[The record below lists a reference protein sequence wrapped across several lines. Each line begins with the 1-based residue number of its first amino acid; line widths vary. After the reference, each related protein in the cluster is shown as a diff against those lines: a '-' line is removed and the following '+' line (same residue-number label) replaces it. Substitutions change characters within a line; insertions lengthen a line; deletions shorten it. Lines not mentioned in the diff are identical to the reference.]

1 MVYDEIKLR
10 SLISKCQWTFAKTMP
25 TCPHEYIVRNKCAL
39 SDEEFVFFV
48 QSQREFGV
56 PQQWWKYNFPY
67 LHIDGYKYWTMGDT
81 IENTIII
88 NRAKED
94 NSQNHIV
101 EKQSQTDRLTLSITT
116 IGDLLLRRTISN
128 DDDPIKDINLSIP
141 IYQRPY
147 KWTARNAI
155 QLLDDIIEAMN
166 SNKESYRVGT
176 LILHKATDSDSYDIV
191 DGLQR
196 IVTFSLLLKV
206 LRRDDVAFLKQ
217 KLYDNE
223 YNAHNISN
231 NYHALERR
239 VGRPDLEGSQQ
250 QNENYYVKE
259 RECRRLEEFIENRCE
274 LIVVVT
280 SDISEAFQFFDSQNA
295 RGKALYPHDLLK
307 AYHLREMIG
316 IEESEIERIVKGWEQ
331 ISQSSLADFFGNYLY
346 RIKEWVNGDRA
357 EVLDERNIQM
367 FKGITRSA
375 RTPYAQ
381 FYKSAYCYADM
392 VNSSS
397 MPFVSGTRNVNAF
410 QLDAPII
417 AGKPFFEYTKHYYA
431 ILKDIQDNSKYEG
444 FYVNDNIIVK
454 TLDRYFKK
462 GIGNGIA
469 RLLFDTSVLLYVD
482 RFCPESYPT
491 KEDMELFEQFVVYAF
506 VWAYSLRA
514 QYTNLG
520 WLSAQNYIMG
530 TNENL
535 KNSFN
540 MYKLITRQDT
550 PTILLS
556 VLADKLTSLSS
567 GDIKDGKKNGRT
579 NAENLVDK
587 DDDGVYRNYL
597 YFFKVNRF
605 YKS

>member
-1 MVYDEIKLR
+1 MNYDEVKLR
-10 SLISKCQWTFAKTMP
+10 SLIGKCQWTFTNTMP
-25 TCPHEYIVRNKCAL
+25 TCAHEYIVRNKCAL
-39 SDEEFVFFV
+39 SDEEQ
-48 QSQREFGV
+48 QSQ
-56 PQQWWKYNFPY
+56 K
-67 LHIDGYKYWTMGDT
+67 DK
-81 IENTIII
+81 
-88 NRAKED
+88 
-94 NSQNHIV
+94 
-101 EKQSQTDRLTLSITT
+101 LTLSITT
-116 IGDLLLRRTISN
+116 IGDLLLRQTISN
-128 DDDPIKDINLSIP
+128 GGEHINGVNLSIP

-166 SNKESYRVGT
+166 ENKESYRVGT
-176 LILHKATDSDSYDIV
+176 LILHRASSQDSYDIV

-196 IVTFSLLLKV
+196 IITFSLLLKA
-206 LRRDDVAFLKQ
+206 LGKNDIAFLQ
-217 KLYDNE
+217 QELYDNE
-223 YNAHNISN
+223 YNARNISN
-231 NYHALERR
+231 NYRALERR
-239 VGRPDLEGSQQ
+239 VSKPDLKESQQ
-250 QNENYYVKE
+250 QKEEYYVKE
-259 RECRRLEEFIENRCE
+259 QECGRLEEFVENRCE

-280 SDISEAFQFFDSQNA
+280 SDVSEAFQFFDSQNA

-307 AYHLREMIG
+307 AYHLREMID
-316 IEESEIERIVKGWEQ
+316 IEENEVERIVKGWEQ
-331 ISQSSLADFFGNYLY
+331 ISQSGLADFFGNYLY
-346 RIKEWVNGDRA
+346 RIKEWVNGNRA
-357 EVLDERNIQM
+357 EVLDERNIHM

-392 VNSSS
+392 VNSSA
-397 MPFVSGTRNVNAF
+397 MPFVSGTRNINAF

-431 ILKDIQDNSKYEG
+431 ILKDIRDNSKYEG
-444 FYVNDNIIVK
+444 FYINDNIIVK
-454 TLDRYFKK
+454 TLDRYFKN
-462 GIGNGIA
+462 GTGNGIA

-520 WLSAQNYIMG
+520 WLSAQNFIME

-540 MYKLITRQDT
+540 MYKLIARQDT
-550 PTILLS
+550 PTTLLS
-556 VLADKLTSLSS
+556 VLADKLTPLSDS
-567 GDIKDGKKNGRT
+567 DIKDGKKNGRI
-579 NAENLVDK
+579 NAENL
-587 DDDGVYRNYL
+587 DGHDGDEVYLNYL

-605 YKS
+605 YK

>member
-1 MVYDEIKLR
+1 MNYDEVKLR
-10 SLISKCQWTFAKTMP
+10 RLTGKCQWTFAKTMP

-39 SDEEFVFFV
+39 SDEVQ
-48 QSQREFGV
+48 QSQ
-56 PQQWWKYNFPY
+56 K
-67 LHIDGYKYWTMGDT
+67 DK
-81 IENTIII
+81 
-88 NRAKED
+88 
-94 NSQNHIV
+94 
-101 EKQSQTDRLTLSITT
+101 LTLSITT
-116 IGDLLLRRTISN
+116 IGDLLLRQTISN
-128 DDDPIKDINLSIP
+128 GGEHINGVNLSIP

-166 SNKESYRVGT
+166 DNKESYRVGT
-176 LILHKATDSDSYDIV
+176 LILHRASSQGSYDIV

-196 IVTFSLLLKV
+196 IITFSLLLKA
-206 LRRDDVAFLKQ
+206 LGKNDIAFLQ
-217 KLYDNE
+217 QELYDNE
-223 YNAHNISN
+223 YNARNISN
-231 NYHALERR
+231 NYRALERR
-239 VGRPDLEGSQQ
+239 VSKPDLKESQQ
-250 QNENYYVKE
+250 QKEEYYVKE
-259 RECRRLEEFIENRCE
+259 QECKRLIEFVEDRCE

-280 SDISEAFQFFDSQNA
+280 SDVSEAFQFFDSQNA

-307 AYHLREMIG
+307 AYHLREMID
-316 IEESEIERIVKGWEQ
+316 IEENEVERIVKGWEQ
-331 ISQSSLADFFGNYLY
+331 ISQSGLADFFGNYLY
-346 RIKEWVNGDRA
+346 RIKEWVNGNRA
-357 EVLDERNIQM
+357 EVLDERNIHM

-392 VNSSS
+392 VNSSA
-397 MPFVSGTRNVNAF
+397 MPFVSGTRNINAF

-444 FYVNDNIIVK
+444 FYINDNIIVK

-462 GIGNGIA
+462 GVGNGIA

-520 WLSAQNYIMG
+520 WLSAQNFIME

-540 MYKLITRQDT
+540 MYKLIARQDT
-550 PTILLS
+550 PTTLLS
-556 VLADKLTSLSS
+556 VLADKLIPLSYS
-567 GDIKDGKKNGRT
+567 DLKDGKKNGRI
-579 NAENLVDK
+579 NAENLDEH
-587 DDDGVYRNYL
+587 DGDGVYLNYL
-597 YFFKVNRF
+597 YFFEVNRF
-605 YKS
+605 YK

>member
-1 MVYDEIKLR
+1 MNYDEVKLR
-10 SLISKCQWTFAKTMP
+10 RLIGKCQWTFAKTMP

-39 SDEEFVFFV
+39 SDEEQ
-48 QSQREFGV
+48 QS
-56 PQQWWKYNFPY
+56 PK
-67 LHIDGYKYWTMGDT
+67 DK
-81 IENTIII
+81 
-88 NRAKED
+88 
-94 NSQNHIV
+94 
-101 EKQSQTDRLTLSITT
+101 LTLSITT
-116 IGDLLLRRTISN
+116 IGDLLLRQTISN
-128 DDDPIKDINLSIP
+128 GGEHINGVNLSIP

-166 SNKESYRVGT
+166 ENKESYRVGT
-176 LILHKATDSDSYDIV
+176 LILHRASSQGSYDIV

-196 IVTFSLLLKV
+196 IITFSLLLRALGKN
-206 LRRDDVAFLKQ
+206 DIAFLQQ

-223 YNAHNISN
+223 YNARNISN
-231 NYHALERR
+231 NYRALERR
-239 VGRPDLEGSQQ
+239 VSKPDLKESQQ
-250 QNENYYVKE
+250 QKEDYYVKE
-259 RECRRLEEFIENRCE
+259 RECRRLEEFVENRCE

-280 SDISEAFQFFDSQNA
+280 SDVSEAFQFFDSQNA

-307 AYHLREMIG
+307 AYHLREMID
-316 IEESEIERIVKGWEQ
+316 IEENEVERIVKGWEQ
-331 ISQSSLADFFGNYLY
+331 ISQSGLADFFGNYLY
-346 RIKEWVNGDRA
+346 RIKEWVNGNRA
-357 EVLDERNIQM
+357 EVLDERNIHM

-392 VNSSS
+392 VNSSA
-397 MPFVSGTRNVNAF
+397 MPFVSGTRNINAF

-431 ILKDIQDNSKYEG
+431 ILKDIRDNSKYEG
-444 FYVNDNIIVK
+444 FYINDNIIVK
-454 TLDRYFKK
+454 TLDRYFKN
-462 GIGNGIA
+462 GVGNGIA

-520 WLSAQNYIMG
+520 WLSAQNFIMG

-540 MYKLITRQDT
+540 MYKLIARQDT
-550 PTILLS
+550 PTTLLS
-556 VLADKLTSLSS
+556 VLADKLTLLSDS
-567 GDIKDGKKNGRT
+567 DIKDGKKNGRT
-579 NAENLVDK
+579 NAENLDGH
-587 DDDGVYRNYL
+587 DGDGVYLNYL

-605 YKS
+605 YK

>member
-1 MVYDEIKLR
+1 M
-10 SLISKCQWTFAKTMP
+10 
-25 TCPHEYIVRNKCAL
+25 
-39 SDEEFVFFV
+39 
-48 QSQREFGV
+48 
-56 PQQWWKYNFPY
+56 
-67 LHIDGYKYWTMGDT
+67 
-81 IENTIII
+81 
-88 NRAKED
+88 
-94 NSQNHIV
+94 
-101 EKQSQTDRLTLSITT
+101 SITT
-116 IGDLLLRRTISN
+116 IGDLLLRQTISN
-128 DDDPIKDINLSIP
+128 GGEPINGVNLSIP

-166 SNKESYRVGT
+166 DNKESYRVGT
-176 LILHKATDSDSYDIV
+176 LILHRASSQGSYDIV

-196 IVTFSLLLKV
+196 IITFSLLLKA
-206 LRRDDVAFLKQ
+206 LGKNDIAFLQ
-217 KLYDNE
+217 QELYDNE
-223 YNAHNISN
+223 YNARNISN
-231 NYHALERR
+231 NYRALERR
-239 VGRPDLEGSQQ
+239 VSKPDLEESQQ
-250 QNENYYVKE
+250 KKEDYYVKE
-259 RECRRLEEFIENRCE
+259 RECRRLEEFVENRCE

-280 SDISEAFQFFDSQNA
+280 SDVSEAFQFFDSQNA

-307 AYHLREMIG
+307 AYHLREMID
-316 IEESEIERIVKGWEQ
+316 IEENEVERIVKGWEQ
-331 ISQSSLADFFGNYLY
+331 ISQSGLAVFFGNYLY
-346 RIKEWVNGDRA
+346 RIKEWVNGNRA
-357 EVLDERNIQM
+357 EVLDERNIHM

-392 VNSSS
+392 VNSSA
-397 MPFVSGTRNVNAF
+397 MPFVSGTRNINAF

-444 FYVNDNIIVK
+444 FYINDNIIVK

-462 GIGNGIA
+462 GVGNGIA

-514 QYTNLG
+514 QYTNLR
-520 WLSAQNYIMG
+520 WLSAQNFIMG

-540 MYKLITRQDT
+540 MYKLIARQDT
-550 PTILLS
+550 PTTLLS
-556 VLADKLTSLSS
+556 VLADKLTPLSDS
-567 GDIKDGKKNGRT
+567 DIKDGKKNGRT
-579 NAENLVDK
+579 NAGNL
-587 DDDGVYRNYL
+587 DGHDGDGIYLNYL
-597 YFFKVNRF
+597 YFFEVNRF
-605 YKS
+605 YNK

>member
-1 MVYDEIKLR
+1 MNYDEVKLR
-10 SLISKCQWTFAKTMP
+10 SLIGKCQWTFAKTMP

-39 SDEEFVFFV
+39 SDEVQ
-48 QSQREFGV
+48 QSQ
-56 PQQWWKYNFPY
+56 K
-67 LHIDGYKYWTMGDT
+67 DK
-81 IENTIII
+81 
-88 NRAKED
+88 
-94 NSQNHIV
+94 
-101 EKQSQTDRLTLSITT
+101 LTLSITT
-116 IGDLLLRRTISN
+116 IGDLLLRQTISN
-128 DDDPIKDINLSIP
+128 GGEHINGVNLSIP

-166 SNKESYRVGT
+166 KNKESYRVGT
-176 LILHKATDSDSYDIV
+176 LILHRASSQGSYDIV

-196 IVTFSLLLKV
+196 IITFSLLLKA
-206 LRRDDVAFLKQ
+206 LGKNDIAFLQ
-217 KLYDNE
+217 QELYDNE
-223 YNAHNISN
+223 YNARNISN
-231 NYHALERR
+231 NYRALERR
-239 VGRPDLEGSQQ
+239 VSKPDLKESQRQ
-250 QNENYYVKE
+250 KEEYYVKE
-259 RECRRLEEFIENRCE
+259 QECKRLIEFVEDRCE

-280 SDISEAFQFFDSQNA
+280 SDVSEAFQFFDSQNA

-307 AYHLREMIG
+307 AYHLREMID
-316 IEESEIERIVKGWEQ
+316 IEENEVERIVKGWER
-331 ISQSSLADFFGNYLY
+331 ISQSGLADFFGNYLY
-346 RIKEWVNGDRA
+346 RIKEWVNGNRA
-357 EVLDERNIQM
+357 EVLDERNIHM

-392 VNSSS
+392 VNSSA
-397 MPFVSGTRNVNAF
+397 MPFVSGTRNINAF

-431 ILKDIQDNSKYEG
+431 ILKDIRDNSKYEG
-444 FYVNDNIIVK
+444 FYINDNIIVK
-454 TLDRYFKK
+454 TLDRYFKN
-462 GIGNGIA
+462 GVGNGIA

-520 WLSAQNYIMG
+520 WLSAQNFIME

-540 MYKLITRQDT
+540 MYKLIARQDT
-550 PTILLS
+550 PTTLLS
-556 VLADKLTSLSS
+556 VLADKLIPLSYS
-567 GDIKDGKKNGRT
+567 DLKDGKKNGRT
-579 NAENLVDK
+579 NAENLDEH
-587 DDDGVYRNYL
+587 DGDGVYLNYL

-605 YKS
+605 YK

>member
-1 MVYDEIKLR
+1 MNYDEVKLR
-10 SLISKCQWTFAKTMP
+10 RLIGKCQWTFAKTMP

-39 SDEEFVFFV
+39 SDEEQ
-48 QSQREFGV
+48 QS
-56 PQQWWKYNFPY
+56 PK
-67 LHIDGYKYWTMGDT
+67 DK
-81 IENTIII
+81 
-88 NRAKED
+88 
-94 NSQNHIV
+94 
-101 EKQSQTDRLTLSITT
+101 LTLSITT
-116 IGDLLLRRTISN
+116 IGDLLLRQTISN
-128 DDDPIKDINLSIP
+128 GGEHINGVNLSIP

-166 SNKESYRVGT
+166 DNKESYRVGT
-176 LILHKATDSDSYDIV
+176 LILHRASSQDSYDIV

-196 IVTFSLLLKV
+196 IITFSLLLRALGKN
-206 LRRDDVAFLKQ
+206 DIAFLQ
-217 KLYDNE
+217 QELYDNE
-223 YNAHNISN
+223 YNARNISN
-231 NYHALERR
+231 NYRALERR
-239 VGRPDLEGSQQ
+239 VSKPDLKESQQ
-250 QNENYYVKE
+250 KKEEYYVKE
-259 RECRRLEEFIENRCE
+259 QECRRLIEFVENRCE

-280 SDISEAFQFFDSQNA
+280 SDVSEAFQFFDSQNA

-307 AYHLREMIG
+307 AYHLREMID
-316 IEESEIERIVKGWEQ
+316 IEENEVERIVKGWEQ
-331 ISQSSLADFFGNYLY
+331 ISQSGLADFFGNYLY
-346 RIKEWVNGDRA
+346 RIKEWVNGNRA
-357 EVLDERNIQM
+357 EVLDERNIHM

-392 VNSSS
+392 VNSSA
-397 MPFVSGTRNVNAF
+397 MPFVSGTRNINAF

-431 ILKDIQDNSKYEG
+431 ILKDIRDNSKYEG
-444 FYVNDNIIVK
+444 FYINDNIIVK
-454 TLDRYFKK
+454 TLDRYFKNGK
-462 GIGNGIA
+462 GNGIA

-520 WLSAQNYIMG
+520 WLSAQNFIME

-540 MYKLITRQDT
+540 MYKLIARQDT
-550 PTILLS
+550 PTTLLS
-556 VLADKLTSLSS
+556 VLADKLTLLSDS
-567 GDIKDGKKNGRT
+567 DIKDGKKNGRT
-579 NAENLVDK
+579 NAENLDGH
-587 DDDGVYRNYL
+587 DGDGVYLNYL

-605 YKS
+605 YK

>member
-1 MVYDEIKLR
+1 MNYDEVKLR
-10 SLISKCQWTFAKTMP
+10 RLIGKCQWTFAKTMP

-39 SDEEFVFFV
+39 SDEVQ
-48 QSQREFGV
+48 QSQ
-56 PQQWWKYNFPY
+56 K
-67 LHIDGYKYWTMGDT
+67 DK
-81 IENTIII
+81 
-88 NRAKED
+88 
-94 NSQNHIV
+94 
-101 EKQSQTDRLTLSITT
+101 LTLSITT
-116 IGDLLLRRTISN
+116 IGDLLLRQTISN
-128 DDDPIKDINLSIP
+128 GGEHINGVNLSIP

-166 SNKESYRVGT
+166 DNKESYRVGT
-176 LILHKATDSDSYDIV
+176 LILHRASSQGSYDIV

-196 IVTFSLLLKV
+196 IITFSLLLKA
-206 LRRDDVAFLKQ
+206 LGKNDIAFLQ
-217 KLYDNE
+217 QELYDNE
-223 YNAHNISN
+223 YNARNISN
-231 NYHALERR
+231 NYRALEPR
-239 VGRPDLEGSQQ
+239 VSKPDLKESQQ
-250 QNENYYVKE
+250 QKEEYYVKE
-259 RECRRLEEFIENRCE
+259 QECKRLIEFVEDRCE

-280 SDISEAFQFFDSQNA
+280 SDVSEAFQFFDSQNA

-307 AYHLREMIG
+307 AYHLREMID
-316 IEESEIERIVKGWEQ
+316 IEENEVERIVKGWEQ
-331 ISQSSLADFFGNYLY
+331 ISQSGLADFFGNYLY
-346 RIKEWVNGDRA
+346 RIKEWVNGNRA
-357 EVLDERNIQM
+357 EVLDERNIHM

-392 VNSSS
+392 VNSSA
-397 MPFVSGTRNVNAF
+397 MPFVSGTRNINAF

-444 FYVNDNIIVK
+444 FYINDNIIVK

-462 GIGNGIA
+462 GVGNGIA

-520 WLSAQNYIMG
+520 WLSAQNFIME

-540 MYKLITRQDT
+540 MYKLIARQDT
-550 PTILLS
+550 PTTLLS
-556 VLADKLTSLSS
+556 VLADKLIPLSYS
-567 GDIKDGKKNGRT
+567 DLKDGKKNGRI
-579 NAENLVDK
+579 NAENLDEH
-587 DDDGVYRNYL
+587 DGDGVYLNYL
-597 YFFKVNRF
+597 YFFEVNRF
-605 YKS
+605 YK

>member
-1 MVYDEIKLR
+1 MNYDEVKLR
-10 SLISKCQWTFAKTMP
+10 SLIGKCQWTFAKTMP

-39 SDEEFVFFV
+39 SDEEQ
-48 QSQREFGV
+48 QSQ
-56 PQQWWKYNFPY
+56 K
-67 LHIDGYKYWTMGDT
+67 DK
-81 IENTIII
+81 
-88 NRAKED
+88 
-94 NSQNHIV
+94 
-101 EKQSQTDRLTLSITT
+101 LTLSITT
-116 IGDLLLRRTISN
+116 IGDLLLRQTISN
-128 DDDPIKDINLSIP
+128 GGEPINGVNLSIP

-166 SNKESYRVGT
+166 ENKESYRVGT
-176 LILHKATDSDSYDIV
+176 LILHRASSQDSYDIV

-196 IVTFSLLLKV
+196 IITFSLLLRALGKN
-206 LRRDDVAFLKQ
+206 DIAFLQ
-217 KLYDNE
+217 QELYDNE
-223 YNAHNISN
+223 YNARNISN
-231 NYHALERR
+231 NYRALERR
-239 VGRPDLEGSQQ
+239 VSKPDLKESQQ
-250 QNENYYVKE
+250 QKEEYYVKE
-259 RECRRLEEFIENRCE
+259 QECRRLEEFVENRCE

-280 SDISEAFQFFDSQNA
+280 SDVSEAFQFFDSQNA

-307 AYHLREMIG
+307 AYHLREMID
-316 IEESEIERIVKGWEQ
+316 IEENEVERIVKGWEQ
-331 ISQSSLADFFGNYLY
+331 ISQSGLADFFGNYLY
-346 RIKEWVNGDRA
+346 RIKEWVNGNRA
-357 EVLDERNIQM
+357 EVLDERNIHM

-392 VNSSS
+392 VNSSA
-397 MPFVSGTRNVNAF
+397 MPFVSGTRNINAF

-431 ILKDIQDNSKYEG
+431 ILKDIRDNSKYEG
-444 FYVNDNIIVK
+444 FYINDNIIVK
-454 TLDRYFKK
+454 TLDRYFKNGK
-462 GIGNGIA
+462 GNGIA

-520 WLSAQNYIMG
+520 WLSAQNFIME

-540 MYKLITRQDT
+540 MYKLIARQDT
-550 PTILLS
+550 PTTLLS
-556 VLADKLTSLSS
+556 VLADKLTPLSDS
-567 GDIKDGKKNGRT
+567 DIKDGKKNGRI
-579 NAENLVDK
+579 NAENLNGHDG
-587 DDDGVYRNYL
+587 DGVYQNYL

-605 YKS
+605 L

>member
-1 MVYDEIKLR
+1 MNYDEVKLR
-10 SLISKCQWTFAKTMP
+10 RLIGKCQWTFAKTMP

-39 SDEEFVFFV
+39 SDEVQ
-48 QSQREFGV
+48 QSQ
-56 PQQWWKYNFPY
+56 K
-67 LHIDGYKYWTMGDT
+67 DK
-81 IENTIII
+81 
-88 NRAKED
+88 
-94 NSQNHIV
+94 
-101 EKQSQTDRLTLSITT
+101 LTLSITT
-116 IGDLLLRRTISN
+116 IGDLLLRQTISN
-128 DDDPIKDINLSIP
+128 GGEHINGVNLSIP

-166 SNKESYRVGT
+166 DNKESYRVGT
-176 LILHKATDSDSYDIV
+176 LILHRASSQGSYDIV

-196 IVTFSLLLKV
+196 IITFSLLLKA
-206 LRRDDVAFLKQ
+206 LGKNDIAFLQ
-217 KLYDNE
+217 QELYDNE
-223 YNAHNISN
+223 YNARNISN
-231 NYHALERR
+231 NYRALERR
-239 VGRPDLEGSQQ
+239 VSKPDLKESQQ
-250 QNENYYVKE
+250 QKEEYYVKE
-259 RECRRLEEFIENRCE
+259 QECKRLIEFVEDRCE

-280 SDISEAFQFFDSQNA
+280 SDVSEAFQFFDSQNA

-307 AYHLREMIG
+307 AYHLREMID
-316 IEESEIERIVKGWEQ
+316 IEENEVERIVKGWEQ
-331 ISQSSLADFFGNYLY
+331 ISQSGLADFFGNYLY
-346 RIKEWVNGDRA
+346 RIKEWVNGNRA
-357 EVLDERNIQM
+357 EVLDERNIHM

-392 VNSSS
+392 VNSSA
-397 MPFVSGTRNVNAF
+397 MPFVSGTRNINAF
-410 QLDAPII
+410 QLDVPII

-444 FYVNDNIIVK
+444 FYINDNIIVK

-462 GIGNGIA
+462 GVGNGIA

-520 WLSAQNYIMG
+520 WLSAQNFIME

-540 MYKLITRQDT
+540 MYKLIARQDT
-550 PTILLS
+550 PTTLLS
-556 VLADKLTSLSS
+556 VLADKLIPLSYS
-567 GDIKDGKKNGRT
+567 DLKDGKKNGRI
-579 NAENLVDK
+579 NAENLDEH
-587 DDDGVYRNYL
+587 DGDGVYLNYL
-597 YFFKVNRF
+597 YFFEVNRF
-605 YKS
+605 YK

>member
-1 MVYDEIKLR
+1 MNYDEVKLR
-10 SLISKCQWTFAKTMP
+10 SLIGKCQWTFAKTMP

-39 SDEEFVFFV
+39 SDEEQ
-48 QSQREFGV
+48 QSQ
-56 PQQWWKYNFPY
+56 K
-67 LHIDGYKYWTMGDT
+67 DK
-81 IENTIII
+81 
-88 NRAKED
+88 
-94 NSQNHIV
+94 
-101 EKQSQTDRLTLSITT
+101 LTLSITT
-116 IGDLLLRRTISN
+116 IGDLLLRQTISN
-128 DDDPIKDINLSIP
+128 GGEHINGVNLSIP

-166 SNKESYRVGT
+166 ENKESYRVGT
-176 LILHKATDSDSYDIV
+176 LILHRASSQDSYDIV

-196 IVTFSLLLKV
+196 IITFSLLLRALGKN
-206 LRRDDVAFLKQ
+206 DIAFLQ
-217 KLYDNE
+217 QELYDNE
-223 YNAHNISN
+223 YNARNISN
-231 NYHALERR
+231 NYRALERR
-239 VGRPDLEGSQQ
+239 VSKPDLKESQQ
-250 QNENYYVKE
+250 KKEEYYVKE
-259 RECRRLEEFIENRCE
+259 QECRRLIEFVEDRCE

-280 SDISEAFQFFDSQNA
+280 SDVSEAFQFFDSQNA

-307 AYHLREMIG
+307 AYHLREMID
-316 IEESEIERIVKGWEQ
+316 IEENEVERIVKGWEQ
-331 ISQSSLADFFGNYLY
+331 ISQSGLADFFGNYLY
-346 RIKEWVNGDRA
+346 RIKEWVNGNRA
-357 EVLDERNIQM
+357 EVLDERNIHM

-392 VNSSS
+392 VNSSA
-397 MPFVSGTRNVNAF
+397 MPFVSGTRNINAF

-431 ILKDIQDNSKYEG
+431 ILKDIRDNSKYEG
-444 FYVNDNIIVK
+444 FYINDNIIVK
-454 TLDRYFKK
+454 TLDRYFKNGK
-462 GIGNGIA
+462 GNGIA

-520 WLSAQNYIMG
+520 WLSAQNFIME

-540 MYKLITRQDT
+540 MYKLIARQDT
-550 PTILLS
+550 PTTLLS
-556 VLADKLTSLSS
+556 VLADKLTPLSDS
-567 GDIKDGKKNGRT
+567 DIKDGKKNGRI
-579 NAENLVDK
+579 NAENLNGHDG
-587 DDDGVYRNYL
+587 DGVYQNYL

-605 YKS
+605 L

>member
-1 MVYDEIKLR
+1 MNYDEVKLR
-10 SLISKCQWTFAKTMP
+10 RLIGKCQWTFAKTMP

-39 SDEEFVFFV
+39 SDEEQ
-48 QSQREFGV
+48 QSQ
-56 PQQWWKYNFPY
+56 K
-67 LHIDGYKYWTMGDT
+67 DK
-81 IENTIII
+81 
-88 NRAKED
+88 
-94 NSQNHIV
+94 
-101 EKQSQTDRLTLSITT
+101 LTLSITT
-116 IGDLLLRRTISN
+116 IGDLLLRQTISN
-128 DDDPIKDINLSIP
+128 GGEPINGVNLSIP

-166 SNKESYRVGT
+166 DNKESYRIGT
-176 LILHKATDSDSYDIV
+176 LILHRASSQDSYDIV

-196 IVTFSLLLKV
+196 IITFSLLLKV
-206 LRRDDVAFLKQ
+206 LGKNDIAFLQ
-217 KLYDNE
+217 QELYDNE
-223 YNAHNISN
+223 YNARNISN
-231 NYHALERR
+231 NYRALERR
-239 VGRPDLEGSQQ
+239 VSKPDLKESQQ
-250 QNENYYVKE
+250 QKEEYYVKE
-259 RECRRLEEFIENRCE
+259 QECRRLEEFVENRCE

-280 SDISEAFQFFDSQNA
+280 SDVSEAFQFFDSQNA

-307 AYHLREMIG
+307 AYHLREMID
-316 IEESEIERIVKGWEQ
+316 IEENEVERIVKGWEQ
-331 ISQSSLADFFGNYLY
+331 ISQSGLADFFGNYLY
-346 RIKEWVNGDRA
+346 RIKEWVNGNRA
-357 EVLDERNIQM
+357 EVLDERNIHM

-392 VNSSS
+392 VNSSA
-397 MPFVSGTRNVNAF
+397 MPFVSGTRNINAF

-431 ILKDIQDNSKYEG
+431 ILKDIRDNSKYEG
-444 FYVNDNIIVK
+444 FYINDNIIVK
-454 TLDRYFKK
+454 TLDRYFKNGK
-462 GIGNGIA
+462 GNGIA

-520 WLSAQNYIMG
+520 WLSAQNFIME

-540 MYKLITRQDT
+540 MYKLIARQDT
-550 PTILLS
+550 PTTLLS
-556 VLADKLTSLSS
+556 VLADKLTPLSDS
-567 GDIKDGKKNGRT
+567 DIKDGKKNGRI
-579 NAENLVDK
+579 NAENLNGHDG
-587 DDDGVYRNYL
+587 DGVYQNYL

-605 YKS
+605 L

>member
-1 MVYDEIKLR
+1 MNYDEVKLR
-10 SLISKCQWTFAKTMP
+10 SLIGKCQWTFAKTMP

-39 SDEEFVFFV
+39 SDEEQ
-48 QSQREFGV
+48 QSQ
-56 PQQWWKYNFPY
+56 K
-67 LHIDGYKYWTMGDT
+67 DK
-81 IENTIII
+81 
-88 NRAKED
+88 
-94 NSQNHIV
+94 
-101 EKQSQTDRLTLSITT
+101 LTLSITT
-116 IGDLLLRRTISN
+116 IGDLLLRQTISN
-128 DDDPIKDINLSIP
+128 GGEHINGVNLSIP

-166 SNKESYRVGT
+166 DNKESYRVGT
-176 LILHKATDSDSYDIV
+176 LILHRASSQDSYDIV

-196 IVTFSLLLKV
+196 IITFSLLLRALGKN
-206 LRRDDVAFLKQ
+206 DIAFLQ
-217 KLYDNE
+217 QELYDNE
-223 YNAHNISN
+223 YNARNISN
-231 NYHALERR
+231 NYRALERR
-239 VGRPDLEGSQQ
+239 VSKPDLKESQQ
-250 QNENYYVKE
+250 KKEEYYVKE
-259 RECRRLEEFIENRCE
+259 QECRRLIEFVEDRCE

-280 SDISEAFQFFDSQNA
+280 SDVSEAFQFFDSQNA

-307 AYHLREMIG
+307 AYHLREMID
-316 IEESEIERIVKGWEQ
+316 IEENEVERIVKGWEQ
-331 ISQSSLADFFGNYLY
+331 ISQSGLADFFGNYLY
-346 RIKEWVNGDRA
+346 RIKEWVNGNRA
-357 EVLDERNIQM
+357 EVLDERNIHM

-392 VNSSS
+392 VNSSA
-397 MPFVSGTRNVNAF
+397 MPFVSGTRNINAF

-431 ILKDIQDNSKYEG
+431 ILKDIRDNSKYEG
-444 FYVNDNIIVK
+444 FYINDNIIVK
-454 TLDRYFKK
+454 TLDRYFKNGK
-462 GIGNGIA
+462 GNGIA

-520 WLSAQNYIMG
+520 WLSAQNFIME

-540 MYKLITRQDT
+540 MYKLIARQDT
-550 PTILLS
+550 PTTLLS
-556 VLADKLTSLSS
+556 VLADKLTPLSDS
-567 GDIKDGKKNGRT
+567 DIKDGKKNGRI
-579 NAENLVDK
+579 NAENLNGHDG
-587 DDDGVYRNYL
+587 DGVYQNYL

-605 YKS
+605 L

>member
-1 MVYDEIKLR
+1 MNYDEVKLR
-10 SLISKCQWTFAKTMP
+10 RLIGKCQWTFAKTMP

-39 SDEEFVFFV
+39 SDEEQ
-48 QSQREFGV
+48 QS
-56 PQQWWKYNFPY
+56 PK
-67 LHIDGYKYWTMGDT
+67 DK
-81 IENTIII
+81 
-88 NRAKED
+88 
-94 NSQNHIV
+94 
-101 EKQSQTDRLTLSITT
+101 LTLSITT
-116 IGDLLLRRTISN
+116 IGDLLLRQTISN
-128 DDDPIKDINLSIP
+128 GGEPINGVNLSIP

-166 SNKESYRVGT
+166 DNKESYRVGT
-176 LILHKATDSDSYDIV
+176 LILHRASSQGSYDIV

-196 IVTFSLLLKV
+196 IITFSLLLRALGKN
-206 LRRDDVAFLKQ
+206 DIAFLQ
-217 KLYDNE
+217 QELYDNE
-223 YNAHNISN
+223 YNARNISN
-231 NYHALERR
+231 NYRALERR
-239 VGRPDLEGSQQ
+239 VSKPDLKESQQ
-250 QNENYYVKE
+250 QKEEYYVKE
-259 RECRRLEEFIENRCE
+259 QECRRLEEFVEKRCE

-280 SDISEAFQFFDSQNA
+280 SDVSEAFQFFDSQNA

-307 AYHLREMIG
+307 AYHLREMID
-316 IEESEIERIVKGWEQ
+316 IEENEVERIVKGWEQ
-331 ISQSSLADFFGNYLY
+331 ISQSGLADFFGNYLY
-346 RIKEWVNGDRA
+346 RIKEWVNGNRA
-357 EVLDERNIQM
+357 EVLDERNIHM

-392 VNSSS
+392 VNSSA
-397 MPFVSGTRNVNAF
+397 MPFVSGTRNINAF

-431 ILKDIQDNSKYEG
+431 ILKDIRDNSKYEG
-444 FYVNDNIIVK
+444 FYINDNIIVK
-454 TLDRYFKK
+454 TLDRYFKNGK
-462 GIGNGIA
+462 GNGIA

-520 WLSAQNYIMG
+520 WLSAQNFIMG

-540 MYKLITRQDT
+540 MYKLIARQDT
-550 PTILLS
+550 PTTLLS
-556 VLADKLTSLSS
+556 VLADKLTLLSDS
-567 GDIKDGKKNGRT
+567 DIKDGKKNGRT
-579 NAENLVDK
+579 NAENLDGH
-587 DDDGVYRNYL
+587 DGDGVYLNYL

-605 YKS
+605 YK

>member
-1 MVYDEIKLR
+1 MNYDEVKLR
-10 SLISKCQWTFAKTMP
+10 SLIGKCQWTFAKTMP

-39 SDEEFVFFV
+39 SDEEQ
-48 QSQREFGV
+48 QSQ
-56 PQQWWKYNFPY
+56 K
-67 LHIDGYKYWTMGDT
+67 DK
-81 IENTIII
+81 
-88 NRAKED
+88 
-94 NSQNHIV
+94 
-101 EKQSQTDRLTLSITT
+101 LTLSITT
-116 IGDLLLRRTISN
+116 IGDLLLRQTISN
-128 DDDPIKDINLSIP
+128 GGEHINGVNLSIP

-166 SNKESYRVGT
+166 ENKESYRVGT
-176 LILHKATDSDSYDIV
+176 LILHRASSQDSYDIV

-196 IVTFSLLLKV
+196 IITFSLLLRALGKN
-206 LRRDDVAFLKQ
+206 DIAFLQ
-217 KLYDNE
+217 QELYDNE
-223 YNAHNISN
+223 YNARNISN
-231 NYHALERR
+231 NYRALERR
-239 VGRPDLEGSQQ
+239 VSKPDLKENQQ
-250 QNENYYVKE
+250 QKEDYYVKE
-259 RECRRLEEFIENRCE
+259 RECRRLEEFVEKRCE

-280 SDISEAFQFFDSQNA
+280 SDVSEAFQFFDSQNA

-307 AYHLREMIG
+307 AYHLREMID
-316 IEESEIERIVKGWEQ
+316 IEENEVERIVKGWEQ
-331 ISQSSLADFFGNYLY
+331 ISQSGLADFFGNYLY
-346 RIKEWVNGDRA
+346 RIKEWVNGNRA
-357 EVLDERNIQM
+357 EVLDERNIHM

-392 VNSSS
+392 VNSSA
-397 MPFVSGTRNVNAF
+397 MPFVSGTRNINAF

-431 ILKDIQDNSKYEG
+431 ILKDIRDNSKYEG
-444 FYVNDNIIVK
+444 FYINDNIIVK
-454 TLDRYFKK
+454 TLDRYFKNGK
-462 GIGNGIA
+462 GNGIA

-482 RFCPESYPT
+482 RFCPDSYPT

-520 WLSAQNYIMG
+520 WLSAQNFIME

-540 MYKLITRQDT
+540 MYKLIARQDT
-550 PTILLS
+550 PTTLLS
-556 VLADKLTSLSS
+556 VLADKLTPLSDS
-567 GDIKDGKKNGRT
+567 DIKDGKKNGRI
-579 NAENLVDK
+579 NAENLDGH
-587 DDDGVYRNYL
+587 DGDGVYLNYL

-605 YKS
+605 YK

>member
-1 MVYDEIKLR
+1 MNYDEVKLR
-10 SLISKCQWTFAKTMP
+10 RLIGKCQWTFAKTMP

-39 SDEEFVFFV
+39 SDEVQ
-48 QSQREFGV
+48 QSQ
-56 PQQWWKYNFPY
+56 K
-67 LHIDGYKYWTMGDT
+67 DK
-81 IENTIII
+81 
-88 NRAKED
+88 
-94 NSQNHIV
+94 
-101 EKQSQTDRLTLSITT
+101 LTLSITT
-116 IGDLLLRRTISN
+116 IGDLLLRQTISN
-128 DDDPIKDINLSIP
+128 GGEHINGVNLSIP

-166 SNKESYRVGT
+166 DNKESYRVGT
-176 LILHKATDSDSYDIV
+176 LILHRASSQGSYDIV

-196 IVTFSLLLKV
+196 IITFSLLLKA
-206 LRRDDVAFLKQ
+206 LGKNDIAFLQ
-217 KLYDNE
+217 QELYDNE
-223 YNAHNISN
+223 YNARNISN
-231 NYHALERR
+231 NYRALERR
-239 VGRPDLEGSQQ
+239 VSKPDLKESQQ
-250 QNENYYVKE
+250 QKEEYYVKE
-259 RECRRLEEFIENRCE
+259 QECKRLIEFVEDRCE

-280 SDISEAFQFFDSQNA
+280 SDVSEAFQFFDSQNA

-307 AYHLREMIG
+307 AYHLREMID
-316 IEESEIERIVKGWEQ
+316 IEENEVERIVKGWEQ
-331 ISQSSLADFFGNYLY
+331 ISQSGLADFFGNYLY
-346 RIKEWVNGDRA
+346 RIKEWVNGNRA
-357 EVLDERNIQM
+357 EVLDERNIHM

-392 VNSSS
+392 VNSSA
-397 MPFVSGTRNVNAF
+397 MPFVSGTRNIYAF

-444 FYVNDNIIVK
+444 FYINDNIIVK

-462 GIGNGIA
+462 GVGNGIA

-520 WLSAQNYIMG
+520 WLSAQNFIME

-540 MYKLITRQDT
+540 MYKLIARQDT
-550 PTILLS
+550 PTTLLS
-556 VLADKLTSLSS
+556 VLADKLIPLSYS
-567 GDIKDGKKNGRT
+567 DLKDGKKNGRI
-579 NAENLVDK
+579 NAENLDEH
-587 DDDGVYRNYL
+587 DGDGVYLNYL
-597 YFFKVNRF
+597 YFFEVNRF
-605 YKS
+605 YK

>member
-1 MVYDEIKLR
+1 MNYDEVKLR
-10 SLISKCQWTFAKTMP
+10 SLIGKCQWTFAKTIP

-39 SDEEFVFFV
+39 SDEEQ
-48 QSQREFGV
+48 QSQ
-56 PQQWWKYNFPY
+56 K
-67 LHIDGYKYWTMGDT
+67 DK
-81 IENTIII
+81 
-88 NRAKED
+88 
-94 NSQNHIV
+94 
-101 EKQSQTDRLTLSITT
+101 LTLSITT
-116 IGDLLLRRTISN
+116 IGDLLLRQTISN
-128 DDDPIKDINLSIP
+128 GGEHINGVNLSIP

-166 SNKESYRVGT
+166 ENKESYRVGT
-176 LILHKATDSDSYDIV
+176 LILHRASSQGSYDIV

-196 IVTFSLLLKV
+196 IITFSLLLKA
-206 LRRDDVAFLKQ
+206 LGKNDIAFLQ
-217 KLYDNE
+217 QELYDNE
-223 YNAHNISN
+223 YNARNISN
-231 NYHALERR
+231 NYRALERR
-239 VGRPDLEGSQQ
+239 VSKPDLKESQQ
-250 QNENYYVKE
+250 QKEEYYVKE
-259 RECRRLEEFIENRCE
+259 QECRRLEEFVEKRCE

-280 SDISEAFQFFDSQNA
+280 SDVSEAFQFFDSQNA

-307 AYHLREMIG
+307 AYHLREMID
-316 IEESEIERIVKGWEQ
+316 IEENEVERIVKGWEQ
-331 ISQSSLADFFGNYLY
+331 ISQSGLADFFGNYLY
-346 RIKEWVNGDRA
+346 RIKEWVNGNRA
-357 EVLDERNIQM
+357 EVLDERNIHM

-392 VNSSS
+392 VNSSA
-397 MPFVSGTRNVNAF
+397 MPFVSGTRNINAF

-431 ILKDIQDNSKYEG
+431 ILKDIRDNSKYEG
-444 FYVNDNIIVK
+444 FYINDNIIVK
-454 TLDRYFKK
+454 TLDRYFKNGK
-462 GIGNGIA
+462 GNGIA

-520 WLSAQNYIMG
+520 WLSAQNFIMG

-540 MYKLITRQDT
+540 MYKLIARQDT
-550 PTILLS
+550 PTTLLS
-556 VLADKLTSLSS
+556 VLADKLTLLADS
-567 GDIKDGKKNGRT
+567 DIKDGKKNGRT
-579 NAENLVDK
+579 NAENLDGH
-587 DDDGVYRNYL
+587 DGDGVYLNYL

-605 YKS
+605 Y

>member
-1 MVYDEIKLR
+1 M
-10 SLISKCQWTFAKTMP
+10 
-25 TCPHEYIVRNKCAL
+25 
-39 SDEEFVFFV
+39 
-48 QSQREFGV
+48 
-56 PQQWWKYNFPY
+56 
-67 LHIDGYKYWTMGDT
+67 
-81 IENTIII
+81 
-88 NRAKED
+88 
-94 NSQNHIV
+94 
-101 EKQSQTDRLTLSITT
+101 
-116 IGDLLLRRTISN
+116 LLRQTISN
-128 DDDPIKDINLSIP
+128 GGEQINGVNLSIP

-166 SNKESYRVGT
+166 DNKESYRVGT
-176 LILHKATDSDSYDIV
+176 LILHRASSQGSYDIV

-196 IVTFSLLLKV
+196 IITFSLLLKA
-206 LRRDDVAFLKQ
+206 LGKNDIAFLQ
-217 KLYDNE
+217 QELYDNE
-223 YNAHNISN
+223 YNARNISN
-231 NYHALERR
+231 NYRALERR
-239 VGRPDLEGSQQ
+239 VSKPDLKENQQ
-250 QNENYYVKE
+250 QKEDYYVKE
-259 RECRRLEEFIENRCE
+259 RECRRLEEFVESRCE

-280 SDISEAFQFFDSQNA
+280 SDVSEAFQFFDSQNA

-307 AYHLREMIG
+307 AYHLREMID
-316 IEESEIERIVKGWEQ
+316 IEENEVERIVKGWEQ
-331 ISQSSLADFFGNYLY
+331 ISQSGLADFFGNYLY
-346 RIKEWVNGDRA
+346 RIKEWVNGNRA
-357 EVLDERNIQM
+357 EVLDERNIHM

-392 VNSSS
+392 VNSSA
-397 MPFVSGTRNVNAF
+397 MPFVSGTRNINAF

-431 ILKDIQDNSKYEG
+431 ILKDIRDNSKYEG
-444 FYVNDNIIVK
+444 FYINDNIIVK

-462 GIGNGIA
+462 GTGNGIA

-520 WLSAQNYIMG
+520 WLSAQNFIME

-540 MYKLITRQDT
+540 MYKLIARQDT
-550 PTILLS
+550 PTTLLS
-556 VLADKLTSLSS
+556 VLADKLIPLSNS
-567 GDIKDGKKNGRT
+567 DIKDGKKNGRT
-579 NAENLVDK
+579 NAENLDGHDGDK
-587 DDDGVYRNYL
+587 VYLNYL

-605 YKS
+605 YK

>member
-1 MVYDEIKLR
+1 MNYDEVKLR
-10 SLISKCQWTFAKTMP
+10 RLIGKCQWTFAKTMP

-39 SDEEFVFFV
+39 SDEEQ
-48 QSQREFGV
+48 QS
-56 PQQWWKYNFPY
+56 PK
-67 LHIDGYKYWTMGDT
+67 DK
-81 IENTIII
+81 
-88 NRAKED
+88 
-94 NSQNHIV
+94 
-101 EKQSQTDRLTLSITT
+101 LTLSITT
-116 IGDLLLRRTISN
+116 IGDLLLRQTISN
-128 DDDPIKDINLSIP
+128 GGEHINGVNLSIP

-166 SNKESYRVGT
+166 DNKESYRVGT
-176 LILHKATDSDSYDIV
+176 LILHRATSQGSYDIV

-196 IVTFSLLLKV
+196 IITFSLLLKA
-206 LRRDDVAFLKQ
+206 LGKNDIAFLQ
-217 KLYDNE
+217 QELYDNE
-223 YNAHNISN
+223 FNARNISN
-231 NYHALERR
+231 NYRALERR
-239 VGRPDLEGSQQ
+239 VSKPDLKESQQ
-250 QNENYYVKE
+250 QKEDYYVKE
-259 RECRRLEEFIENRCE
+259 RECRRLEEFVENRCE

-280 SDISEAFQFFDSQNA
+280 SDVSEAFQFFDSQNA

-307 AYHLREMIG
+307 AYHLREMID
-316 IEESEIERIVKGWEQ
+316 IEENEVERIVKGWEQ
-331 ISQSSLADFFGNYLY
+331 ISQSGLADFFGNYLY
-346 RIKEWVNGDRA
+346 RIKEWVNGNRA
-357 EVLDERNIQM
+357 EVLDERNIHM

-392 VNSSS
+392 VNSSA
-397 MPFVSGTRNVNAF
+397 MPFVSGTRNINAF

-444 FYVNDNIIVK
+444 FYINDNIIVK
-454 TLDRYFKK
+454 TLDRYFKNGK
-462 GIGNGIA
+462 GNGIA

-520 WLSAQNYIMG
+520 WLSAQNFIME

-540 MYKLITRQDT
+540 MYKLIARQDT
-550 PTILLS
+550 PTTLLS
-556 VLADKLTSLSS
+556 VLADKLTPLSDS
-567 GDIKDGKKNGRT
+567 DIKDGKKNGRI
-579 NAENLVDK
+579 NAENLNGHDG
-587 DDDGVYRNYL
+587 DGVYQNYL

-605 YKS
+605 L

>member
-1 MVYDEIKLR
+1 MNYDEVKLR
-10 SLISKCQWTFAKTMP
+10 SLIGKCQWTFAKTMP

-39 SDEEFVFFV
+39 SDEEQ
-48 QSQREFGV
+48 QSQ
-56 PQQWWKYNFPY
+56 K
-67 LHIDGYKYWTMGDT
+67 DK
-81 IENTIII
+81 
-88 NRAKED
+88 
-94 NSQNHIV
+94 
-101 EKQSQTDRLTLSITT
+101 LTLSITT
-116 IGDLLLRRTISN
+116 IGDLLLRQTISN
-128 DDDPIKDINLSIP
+128 GGEPINGVNLSIP

-166 SNKESYRVGT
+166 DNKESYRIGT
-176 LILHKATDSDSYDIV
+176 LILHRASSQGSYDIV

-196 IVTFSLLLKV
+196 IITFSLLLRALGKN
-206 LRRDDVAFLKQ
+206 DIAFLQ
-217 KLYDNE
+217 QELYDNE
-223 YNAHNISN
+223 YNARNISN
-231 NYHALERR
+231 NYRALERR
-239 VGRPDLEGSQQ
+239 VSKPDLKESQQ
-250 QNENYYVKE
+250 QKEEYYVKE
-259 RECRRLEEFIENRCE
+259 QECRRLIEFVEDRCE

-280 SDISEAFQFFDSQNA
+280 SDVSEAFQFFDSQNA

-307 AYHLREMIG
+307 AYHLREMID
-316 IEESEIERIVKGWEQ
+316 IEENEVERIVKGWEQ
-331 ISQSSLADFFGNYLY
+331 ISQSGLADFFGNYLY
-346 RIKEWVNGDRA
+346 RIKEWVNGNRA
-357 EVLDERNIQM
+357 EVLDERNIHM

-392 VNSSS
+392 VNSSA
-397 MPFVSGTRNVNAF
+397 MPFVSGTRNINAF

-431 ILKDIQDNSKYEG
+431 ILKDIRDNSKYEG
-444 FYVNDNIIVK
+444 FYINDNIIVK

-462 GIGNGIA
+462 GVGNGIA

-491 KEDMELFEQFVVYAF
+491 KEDMELFGQFVVYAF

-520 WLSAQNYIMG
+520 WLSAQNFIME

-540 MYKLITRQDT
+540 MYKLIARQDT
-550 PTILLS
+550 PTTLLS
-556 VLADKLTSLSS
+556 VLADKLTLLSDS
-567 GDIKDGKKNGRT
+567 DIKDGKKNGRT
-579 NAENLVDK
+579 NAENLDGH
-587 DDDGVYRNYL
+587 DGDGVYLNYL

-605 YKS
+605 YK

>member
-1 MVYDEIKLR
+1 MNYDEVKLR
-10 SLISKCQWTFAKTMP
+10 RLIGKCQWTFAKTMP

-39 SDEEFVFFV
+39 SDEVQ
-48 QSQREFGV
+48 QSQ
-56 PQQWWKYNFPY
+56 K
-67 LHIDGYKYWTMGDT
+67 DK
-81 IENTIII
+81 
-88 NRAKED
+88 
-94 NSQNHIV
+94 
-101 EKQSQTDRLTLSITT
+101 LTLSITT
-116 IGDLLLRRTISN
+116 IGDLLLRQTISN
-128 DDDPIKDINLSIP
+128 GGEHINGVNLSIP

-166 SNKESYRVGT
+166 DNKESYRVGT
-176 LILHKATDSDSYDIV
+176 LILHRASSQGSYDIV

-196 IVTFSLLLKV
+196 IITFSLLLKA
-206 LRRDDVAFLKQ
+206 LGKNDIAFLQ
-217 KLYDNE
+217 QELYDNE
-223 YNAHNISN
+223 YNARNISN
-231 NYHALERR
+231 NYRALERR
-239 VGRPDLEGSQQ
+239 VSKPDLKESQQ
-250 QNENYYVKE
+250 QKEEYYVKE
-259 RECRRLEEFIENRCE
+259 QECKRLIEFVEDRCE

-280 SDISEAFQFFDSQNA
+280 SDVSEAFQFFDSQNA

-307 AYHLREMIG
+307 AYHLREMID
-316 IEESEIERIVKGWEQ
+316 IEENEVERIVKGWEQ
-331 ISQSSLADFFGNYLY
+331 ISQSGLADFFGNYLY
-346 RIKEWVNGDRA
+346 RIKEWVNGNRA
-357 EVLDERNIQM
+357 EVLDERNIHM

-392 VNSSS
+392 VNSSA
-397 MPFVSGTRNVNAF
+397 MPFVSGTRNINAF

-444 FYVNDNIIVK
+444 FYINDNIIVK

-462 GIGNGIA
+462 GVGNGIA

-520 WLSAQNYIMG
+520 WLSAQNFIME

-540 MYKLITRQDT
+540 MYKLIARQDT
-550 PTILLS
+550 PTTLLS
-556 VLADKLTSLSS
+556 VLADKLIPLSYS
-567 GDIKDGKKNGRT
+567 DLKDGKKNGRI
-579 NAENLVDK
+579 NAENLDEH
-587 DDDGVYRNYL
+587 DGDGVYLNYL
-597 YFFKVNRF
+597 YFFEVNSF
-605 YKS
+605 YK

>member
-1 MVYDEIKLR
+1 MNYDEVKLR
-10 SLISKCQWTFAKTMP
+10 RLIGKCQWTFAKTMP

-39 SDEEFVFFV
+39 SDEVQ
-48 QSQREFGV
+48 QSQ
-56 PQQWWKYNFPY
+56 K
-67 LHIDGYKYWTMGDT
+67 DK
-81 IENTIII
+81 
-88 NRAKED
+88 
-94 NSQNHIV
+94 
-101 EKQSQTDRLTLSITT
+101 LTLSITT
-116 IGDLLLRRTISN
+116 IGDLLLRQTISN
-128 DDDPIKDINLSIP
+128 GGEHINGVNLSIP

-166 SNKESYRVGT
+166 DNKESYRVGT
-176 LILHKATDSDSYDIV
+176 LILHRASSQGSYDIV

-196 IVTFSLLLKV
+196 IITFSLLLKA
-206 LRRDDVAFLKQ
+206 LGKNDIAFLQ
-217 KLYDNE
+217 QELYDNE
-223 YNAHNISN
+223 YNARNISN
-231 NYHALERR
+231 NYRALERR
-239 VGRPDLEGSQQ
+239 VSKPDLKESQQ
-250 QNENYYVKE
+250 QKEEYYVKE
-259 RECRRLEEFIENRCE
+259 QECKRLIEFVEDRCE

-280 SDISEAFQFFDSQNA
+280 SDVSEAFQFFDSQNA

-307 AYHLREMIG
+307 AYHLREMID
-316 IEESEIERIVKGWEQ
+316 IEENEVERIVKGWEQ
-331 ISQSSLADFFGNYLY
+331 ISQSGLADFFGNYLY
-346 RIKEWVNGDRA
+346 RIKEWVNGNRA
-357 EVLDERNIQM
+357 EVLDERNIHM

-381 FYKSAYCYADM
+381 FYKSAYCCADM
-392 VNSSS
+392 VNSSA
-397 MPFVSGTRNVNAF
+397 MPFVSGTRNINAF

-444 FYVNDNIIVK
+444 FYINDNIIVK

-462 GIGNGIA
+462 GVGNGIA

-520 WLSAQNYIMG
+520 WLSAQNFIME

-540 MYKLITRQDT
+540 MYKLIARQDT
-550 PTILLS
+550 PTTLLS
-556 VLADKLTSLSS
+556 VLADKLIPLSYS
-567 GDIKDGKKNGRT
+567 DLKDGKKNGRI
-579 NAENLVDK
+579 NAENLDEH
-587 DDDGVYRNYL
+587 DGDGVYLNYL
-597 YFFKVNRF
+597 YFFEVNRF
-605 YKS
+605 YK

>member
-1 MVYDEIKLR
+1 MNYDEVKLR
-10 SLISKCQWTFAKTMP
+10 RLIGKCQWTFAKTMP

-39 SDEEFVFFV
+39 SDEEQ
-48 QSQREFGV
+48 QS
-56 PQQWWKYNFPY
+56 PK
-67 LHIDGYKYWTMGDT
+67 DK
-81 IENTIII
+81 
-88 NRAKED
+88 
-94 NSQNHIV
+94 
-101 EKQSQTDRLTLSITT
+101 LTLSITT
-116 IGDLLLRRTISN
+116 IGDLLLRQTISN
-128 DDDPIKDINLSIP
+128 GGEHINGVNLSIP

-166 SNKESYRVGT
+166 ENKESYRVGT
-176 LILHKATDSDSYDIV
+176 LILHRASSQDSYDIV

-196 IVTFSLLLKV
+196 IITFSLLLKV
-206 LRRDDVAFLKQ
+206 LGKNDIAFLQ
-217 KLYDNE
+217 QELYDNE
-223 YNAHNISN
+223 YNARNISN
-231 NYHALERR
+231 NYRALERR
-239 VGRPDLEGSQQ
+239 VSKPDLKESQQ
-250 QNENYYVKE
+250 QKEEYYVKE
-259 RECRRLEEFIENRCE
+259 QECRRLEEFVENRCE

-280 SDISEAFQFFDSQNA
+280 SDVSEAFQFFDSQNA

-307 AYHLREMIG
+307 AYHLREMID
-316 IEESEIERIVKGWEQ
+316 IEENEVERIVKGWEQ
-331 ISQSSLADFFGNYLY
+331 ISQSGLADFFGNYLY
-346 RIKEWVNGDRA
+346 RIKEWVNGNRA
-357 EVLDERNIQM
+357 EVLDERNIHM

-392 VNSSS
+392 VNSSA
-397 MPFVSGTRNVNAF
+397 MPFVSGTRNINAF

-431 ILKDIQDNSKYEG
+431 ILKDIRDNSKYEG
-444 FYVNDNIIVK
+444 FYINDNIIVK

-462 GIGNGIA
+462 GKGNGIA

-520 WLSAQNYIMG
+520 WLSAQNFIME

-540 MYKLITRQDT
+540 MYKLIARQDT
-550 PTILLS
+550 PTTLLS
-556 VLADKLTSLSS
+556 VLADKLTPLSDS
-567 GDIKDGKKNGRT
+567 DIKDGKKNGRI
-579 NAENLVDK
+579 NAENLNGHDG
-587 DDDGVYRNYL
+587 DGVYQNYL

-605 YKS
+605 L

>member
-1 MVYDEIKLR
+1 MNYDEVKLR
-10 SLISKCQWTFAKTMP
+10 RLIGKCQWTFAKTMP

-39 SDEEFVFFV
+39 SDEEQ
-48 QSQREFGV
+48 QS
-56 PQQWWKYNFPY
+56 PK
-67 LHIDGYKYWTMGDT
+67 DK
-81 IENTIII
+81 
-88 NRAKED
+88 
-94 NSQNHIV
+94 
-101 EKQSQTDRLTLSITT
+101 LTLSITT
-116 IGDLLLRRTISN
+116 IGDLLLRQTISN
-128 DDDPIKDINLSIP
+128 GGEHINGVNLSIP

-166 SNKESYRVGT
+166 DNKESYRVGT
-176 LILHKATDSDSYDIV
+176 LILHRASSQDSYDIV

-196 IVTFSLLLKV
+196 IITFSLLLRALGKN
-206 LRRDDVAFLKQ
+206 DIAFLQ
-217 KLYDNE
+217 QELYDNE
-223 YNAHNISN
+223 YNARNISN
-231 NYHALERR
+231 NYRALERR
-239 VGRPDLEGSQQ
+239 VSKPDLKESQQ
-250 QNENYYVKE
+250 KKEEYYVKE
-259 RECRRLEEFIENRCE
+259 QECRRLIEFVENRCE

-280 SDISEAFQFFDSQNA
+280 SDVSEAFQFFDSQNA

-307 AYHLREMIG
+307 AYHLREMID
-316 IEESEIERIVKGWEQ
+316 IEENEVERIVKGWEQ
-331 ISQSSLADFFGNYLY
+331 ISQSGLADFFGNYLY
-346 RIKEWVNGDRA
+346 RIKEWVNGNRA
-357 EVLDERNIQM
+357 EVLDERNIHM

-392 VNSSS
+392 VNSSA
-397 MPFVSGTRNVNAF
+397 MPFVSGTRNINAF

-431 ILKDIQDNSKYEG
+431 ILKDIRDNSKYEG
-444 FYVNDNIIVK
+444 FYINDNIIVK
-454 TLDRYFKK
+454 TLDRYFKNGK
-462 GIGNGIA
+462 GNGIA

-520 WLSAQNYIMG
+520 WLSAQNFIME

-540 MYKLITRQDT
+540 MYKLIARQDT
-550 PTILLS
+550 PTTLLS
-556 VLADKLTSLSS
+556 VLADKLTPLSDS
-567 GDIKDGKKNGRT
+567 DIKDGKKNGRI
-579 NAENLVDK
+579 NAENLNGHDG
-587 DDDGVYRNYL
+587 DGVYQNYL

-605 YKS
+605 L

>member
-1 MVYDEIKLR
+1 MNYDEVKLR
-10 SLISKCQWTFAKTMP
+10 SLIGKCQWTFAKTMP

-39 SDEEFVFFV
+39 SDEVQ
-48 QSQREFGV
+48 QSQ
-56 PQQWWKYNFPY
+56 K
-67 LHIDGYKYWTMGDT
+67 DK
-81 IENTIII
+81 
-88 NRAKED
+88 
-94 NSQNHIV
+94 
-101 EKQSQTDRLTLSITT
+101 LTLSITT
-116 IGDLLLRRTISN
+116 IGDLLLRQTISN
-128 DDDPIKDINLSIP
+128 GGEHINGVNLSIP

-166 SNKESYRVGT
+166 KNKESYRVGT
-176 LILHKATDSDSYDIV
+176 LILHRASSQGSYDIV

-196 IVTFSLLLKV
+196 IITFSLLLKA
-206 LRRDDVAFLKQ
+206 LGKNDIAFLQ
-217 KLYDNE
+217 QELYDNE
-223 YNAHNISN
+223 YNARNISN
-231 NYHALERR
+231 NYRALERR
-239 VGRPDLEGSQQ
+239 VSKPDLKESQRQ
-250 QNENYYVKE
+250 KEEYYVKE
-259 RECRRLEEFIENRCE
+259 QECKRLIEFVEDRCE

-280 SDISEAFQFFDSQNA
+280 SDVSEAFQFFDSQNA

-307 AYHLREMIG
+307 AYHLREMID
-316 IEESEIERIVKGWEQ
+316 IEENEVERIVKGWER
-331 ISQSSLADFFGNYLY
+331 ISQSGLADFFGNYLY
-346 RIKEWVNGDRA
+346 RIKEWVNGNRA
-357 EVLDERNIQM
+357 EVLDERNIHM

-392 VNSSS
+392 VNSSA
-397 MPFVSGTRNVNAF
+397 MPFVSGTRNINAF

-431 ILKDIQDNSKYEG
+431 ILKDIRDNSKYEG
-444 FYVNDNIIVK
+444 FYINDNIIVK
-454 TLDRYFKK
+454 TLDRYFKN
-462 GIGNGIA
+462 GVGNGIA

-520 WLSAQNYIMG
+520 WLSAQNFIME

-540 MYKLITRQDT
+540 MYKLIARQDT
-550 PTILLS
+550 PTTLLS
-556 VLADKLTSLSS
+556 VLADKLIHLSYS
-567 GDIKDGKKNGRT
+567 DLKDGKKNGRT
-579 NAENLVDK
+579 NAENLDEH
-587 DDDGVYRNYL
+587 DGDGVYLNYL

-605 YKS
+605 YK

>member
-1 MVYDEIKLR
+1 MNYDEVKLR
-10 SLISKCQWTFAKTMP
+10 RLIGKCQWTFAKTMP

-39 SDEEFVFFV
+39 SDEEQ
-48 QSQREFGV
+48 QSQ
-56 PQQWWKYNFPY
+56 K
-67 LHIDGYKYWTMGDT
+67 DK
-81 IENTIII
+81 
-88 NRAKED
+88 
-94 NSQNHIV
+94 
-101 EKQSQTDRLTLSITT
+101 LTLSITT
-116 IGDLLLRRTISN
+116 IGDLLLRQTISN
-128 DDDPIKDINLSIP
+128 GGDSINGVNLSIP

-166 SNKESYRVGT
+166 DNKESYRVGT
-176 LILHKATDSDSYDIV
+176 LILHRASSQGSYDIV

-196 IVTFSLLLKV
+196 IITFSLLLRALGKK
-206 LRRDDVAFLKQ
+206 DIAFLQ
-217 KLYDNE
+217 QELYDNE
-223 YNAHNISN
+223 YNARNISN
-231 NYHALERR
+231 NYRALERR
-239 VGRPDLEGSQQ
+239 VSKPDLKESQQ
-250 QNENYYVKE
+250 QKEEYYVKE
-259 RECRRLEEFIENRCE
+259 RECGRLEEFVENRCE

-280 SDISEAFQFFDSQNA
+280 SDVSEAFQFFDSQNA

-307 AYHLREMIG
+307 AYHLREMID
-316 IEESEIERIVKGWEQ
+316 IEENEVERIVKGWEQ
-331 ISQSSLADFFGNYLY
+331 ISQSGLADFFGNYLY
-346 RIKEWVNGDRA
+346 RIKEWVNGNRA
-357 EVLDERNIQM
+357 EVLDERNIHM

-392 VNSSS
+392 VNSSA
-397 MPFVSGTRNVNAF
+397 MPFVSGTRNINAF

-444 FYVNDNIIVK
+444 FYINDNIIVK

-462 GIGNGIA
+462 GVGNGIA

-520 WLSAQNYIMG
+520 WLSAQNFIMG

-540 MYKLITRQDT
+540 MYKLIARQDT
-550 PTILLS
+550 PTTLLS
-556 VLADKLTSLSS
+556 VLADKLTPLSDS
-567 GDIKDGKKNGRT
+567 DIKDGKKNGRA
-579 NAENLVDK
+579 NAGNLDGH
-587 DDDGVYRNYL
+587 DGDGVYLNYL
-597 YFFKVNRF
+597 YFFEVNRF
-605 YKS
+605 YNK